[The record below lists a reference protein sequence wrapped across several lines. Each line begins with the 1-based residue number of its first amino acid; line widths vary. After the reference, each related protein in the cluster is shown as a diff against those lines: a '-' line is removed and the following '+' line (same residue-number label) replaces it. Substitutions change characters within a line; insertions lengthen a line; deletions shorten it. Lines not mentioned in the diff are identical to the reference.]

1 MRKIAILVL
10 LVLNLGCAKHKVK
23 LPKASEITVKYRVLD
38 EEISPNNVNCANKV
52 VPYLQMKDHD
62 CSFKIEEFE
71 FDIERKYVLNKNGSL
86 KEYWRYLAEGPLTYS
101 MQQLNGDLKFKSF
114 EELSNFNIKIAEDR
128 TAIVDNNTIF
138 KIERI
143 FEKEKLILIEK
154 GSKNILGGRR
164 ILYAYE

>member
-1 MRKIAILVL
+1 MKKIVLLL
-10 LVLNLGCAKHKVK
+10 LVLNFGCMKNIAK
-23 LPKASEITVKYRVLD
+23 LPKSAEITVKYRVLD
-38 EEISPNNVNCANKV
+38 EEISPNNTNCANKV

-71 FDIERKYVLNKNGSL
+71 FDIERKYVLNNNGSL

-101 MQQLNGDLKFKSF
+101 MQQLNGDLKFKSH
-114 EELSNFNIKIAEDR
+114 EKLNNFNIKVKEDR
-128 TAIVDNNTIF
+128 TAIIDNNTIF

-154 GSKNILGGRR
+154 GNKDILEGRR
-164 ILYAYE
+164 ILYAYK